1 MCVRVYVVTVVYLIN
16 VRAFCGV
23 CALCFTQSVITYGH
37 GALMRYTQLYKSRRV
52 KASIGTFQK
61 FKCFTCLS
69 VLRNPRDL
77 ARGMLGVVKT

>member
-1 MCVRVYVVTVVYLIN
+1 MVCVR
-16 VRAFCGV
+16 AC
-23 CALCFTQSVITYGH
+23 CLCFTQSVITYGH

-61 FKCFTCLS
+61 FKCFL
-69 VLRNPRDL
+69 LRNPRDL